1 MRKEI
6 NSLLKKELLKRD
18 EQMTVYTFDEH
29 VHVKHQDGSEF
40 IMTHAKHERRKI
52 NDRNIIVVFQEHNGV
67 EVFVEVDLEF
77 VKVKPR
83 KGKSIKLKLE
93 KFK

>member
-6 NSLLKKELLKRD
+6 NSLLKNELLKRD
-18 EQMTVYTFDEH
+18 EQMSIHDFNEH

-40 IMTHAKHERRKI
+40 IMTHAKHEKRTI
-52 NDRNIIVVFQEHNGV
+52 NNFDVIIVFQEHNGV
-67 EVFVEVDLEF
+67 EVFVEIDLEF
-77 VKVKPR
+77 VKIKPR
-83 KGKSIKLKLE
+83 IGKTVKLKLQ